1 MVLPQQGWVYNWEK
15 NKNKRRIRKANTKKK
30 KRRMNEFK
38 MSVESGYGAH
48 NRPARG

>member
-30 KRRMNEFK
+30 KKKKNEFK
-38 MSVESGYGAH
+38 MSVDSGYGAH